1 MKKVS
6 YIKTQWFRLLVSLAS
21 FTYALVIIFTSENAV
36 MTDSLE
42 NMYIGIK
49 DLTGCLSWTLTG
61 VVWLVMSF
69 IEYNSDRIEQLEK
82 RIDIL
87 EQRAVTDIDKISDNN
102 FMVRRRLG
110 PDKDVPMPKET

>member
-6 YIKTQWFRLLVSLAS
+6 YIKTQWFRLLIGLAC
-21 FTYALVIIFTSENAV
+21 FTYALVIIFTSDNVV

-42 NMYIGIK
+42 NMYIGVK
-49 DLTGCLSWTLTG
+49 EFTGCLGWTLTG
-61 VVWLVMSF
+61 ITWLVMSF

-82 RIDIL
+82 RISNL

-110 PDKDVPMPKET
+110 PDKDIPMPKEE

>member
-1 MKKVS
+1 MKVS
-6 YIKTQWFRLLVSLAS
+6 YIKTQWFRLLVSLAC

-49 DLTGCLSWTLTG
+49 ETVSCLSWIMNGLL
-61 VVWLVMSF
+61 WLVMSF

-82 RIDIL
+82 RIERL
-87 EQRAVTDIDKISDNN
+87 EQRSITDIDKISDNN

-110 PDKDVPMPKET
+110 PDKDIPMPEED

>member
-6 YIKTQWFRLLVSLAS
+6 YIKTQWFRLLISLIC
-21 FTYALVIIFTSENAV
+21 FTFVFVIIFTSDNVV

-42 NMYIGIK
+42 NMYIGVK
-49 DLTGCLSWTLTG
+49 EFTNCLGWTLTG
-61 VVWLVMSF
+61 ITWLIMSF

-82 RIDIL
+82 RISNI

-110 PDKDVPMPKET
+110 PDKDIPMPEET

>member
-1 MKKVS
+1 
-6 YIKTQWFRLLVSLAS
+6 
-21 FTYALVIIFTSENAV
+21 

-42 NMYIGIK
+42 NMYIGVGE
-49 DLTGCLSWTLTG
+49 LASCFGWTLTG
-61 VVWLVMSF
+61 IIWLVMSF

-82 RIDIL
+82 RIDRL

-110 PDKDVPMPKET
+110 PDKDIPMPEET